1 MKSYED
7 NNGIKRCEPNSVD
20 EWLYNIWALGF
31 DYDGMDTSV
40 DAMRELVDELV
51 ECATEARRLLYD
63 GKLFSKTP
71 MAGKRSDD
79 WKEIYE

>member
-1 MKSYED
+1 MKTYED
-7 NNGIKRCEPNSVD
+7 ANGTKWCEPNSVD

-40 DAMRELVDELV
+40 DAMKELVDELV
-51 ECATEARRLLYD
+51 EYANKARELLYD
-63 GKLFSKTP
+63 GRLFSKNP
-71 MAGKRSDD
+71 MAGERPND